1 MAKALAGVKYG
12 KLTSRKPPRN
22 TKNQTRMS
30 GRSGPPHVDIGS
42 KKERRGTAMTVRDT
56 SFRFAKTG
64 SISERHS
71 HSGPADHPSIGAQKG
86 RSGAV
91 GPFK

>member
-12 KLTSRKPPRN
+12 KLSSRKPPRN
-22 TKNQTRMS
+22 TKNQARMT
-30 GRSGPPHVDIGS
+30 GRSGPPLVGIGS
-42 KKERRGTAMTVRDT
+42 KKERRGTAQTVRDT

-64 SISERHS
+64 SVSERSS
-71 HSGPADHPSIGAQKG
+71 HSGPSDHPSIGSQKG
-86 RSGAV
+86 RSGGV